1 MLPNFRNCALVLAL
15 LPGALSAHHDIG
27 TTILALD
34 QKIAAGATADLHY
47 LRALEYRALRKRKE
61 AQADLRK
68 ALALQPRH
76 RGSITALIPL
86 LQGPEAMTLAQTYLA
101 SATDPKH
108 RLEAHYLIAQVAD
121 RSDNE
126 ATALVVC
133 EKIQT
138 LHPEHPSEID
148 LLHARLLLT
157 NGKPA
162 RAAAV
167 LKSAHQKHKSIVL
180 RNAWIDA
187 ALSAKQISQVLPII
201 EEELTSTRF
210 RASWL
215 IRRARANLATNTP
228 GKVRS
233 DLHSALQE
241 LNTRILPDRPDL
253 TLIADRGLALALLG
267 SKDLAQRDLTT
278 LKNSTLSKSS
288 YTILEA
294 ELQNMDHE

>member
-1 MLPNFRNCALVLAL
+1 MIASRLIALVLSL
-15 LPGALSAHHDIG
+15 LPSALPAHQDIS

-34 QKIAAGATADLHY
+34 EKIAAGATADLHY
-47 LRALEYRALRKRKE
+47 QRALEYRALRKREE

-68 ALALQPRH
+68 ALALQPHH
-76 RGSITALIPL
+76 RGAITALIPL
-86 LQGPEAMTLAQTYLA
+86 LQGPEAMTLAQAYLD
-101 SATDPKH
+101 STTDPQQ
-108 RLEAHYLIAQVAD
+108 RLEARCLIAQVAD
-121 RSDNE
+121 RSGHE
-126 ATALVVC
+126 ATALAVC

-148 LLHARLLLT
+148 LLHARLLLSS
-157 NGKPA
+157 GEPA

-187 ALSAKQISQVLPII
+187 ALSARQISQVLPII

-215 IRRARANLATNTP
+215 IRRARANLAANTP
-228 GKVRS
+228 DKARS

-267 SKDLAQRDLTT
+267 RKDLAQRDLAT

-294 ELQNMDHE
+294 ELRNTGHE

>member
-1 MLPNFRNCALVLAL
+1 
-15 LPGALSAHHDIG
+15 
-27 TTILALD
+27 
-34 QKIAAGATADLHY
+34 
-47 LRALEYRALRKRKE
+47 
-61 AQADLRK
+61 
-68 ALALQPRH
+68 
-76 RGSITALIPL
+76 
-86 LQGPEAMTLAQTYLA
+86 MTLAQTYLG

-215 IRRARANLATNTP
+215 IRRARAKLTTNTP
-228 GKVRS
+228 DKARS

-267 SKDLAQRDLTT
+267 SNDLAQRDLTT